1 MTNGDQE
8 YLRMRADQCRK
19 LAAAA
24 ADPDIRRRHEELAQ
38 LHASAAAKSHTVG
51 NEATGLSPA

>member
-1 MTNGDQE
+1 
-8 YLRMRADQCRK
+8 MRAEQCRE
-19 LAAAA
+19 LAA

-38 LHASAAAKSHTVG
+38 LHASAAAKSNTVG